1 MCINFECKTKK
12 QKKNAMEAAAH
23 KSPTRKCMLH
33 SASVFFFPPSPSL
46 LAASADDD
54 DPVPGFVNTPP
65 TSRPHPRTPPHSR
78 PGSRPGSGVLMSV
91 SSYRKLFYLYR

>member
-1 MCINFECKTKK
+1 MPWKQLHTKA
-12 QKKNAMEAAAH
+12 QRENVCY
-23 KSPTRKCMLH
+23 TLRLC
-33 SASVFFFPPSPSL
+33 FFYPPSPSL

-78 PGSRPGSGVLMSV
+78 PGSGVLMSV